1 GRPDFIRLPSP
12 AARTIT
18 CRGWVMRPF
27 LGRRGHSSERA
38 AASIDA
44 MSSVASEP
52 RPAASR
58 IAGRWREWL
67 VLGGG
72 GALVAGALIDRTW
85 EALPHPQR
93 LAETVVLAVLAVLAA
108 LALRA
113 WRGWPAASG
122 LALVAIAGVAVFDGP
137 LPLLAALLLALGAAG
152 PGALAAWEAARGAA
166 PRAAFLATLVLFLA
180 STGTWVPTMQYDDI
194 AYHLG
199 LPHQL
204 QATGA
209 YALDPT
215 HHVWAL
221 APWAG
226 DVLH

>member
-137 LPLLAALLLALGAAG
+137 LPLLAALLLALGATAAG
-152 PGALAAWEAARGAA
+152 RLAAGGVAALPVGLALVAAAGGWLLPLPVHARWTYVLVLGALAAWRWREL
-166 PRAAFLATLVLFLA
+166 RAA
-180 STGTWVPTMQYDDI
+180 
-194 AYHLG
+194 
-199 LPHQL
+199 
-204 QATGA
+204 GA
-209 YALDPT
+209 
-215 HHVWAL
+215 
-221 APWAG
+221 G
-226 DVLH
+226 